1 LSINIVIGTIKMEE
15 LGEIAMQILMEQHDA
30 PECCGTKMQ
39 EESDGKW
46 HCKSCGKT
54 KKKSGE
60 ESGGKG
66 GDDGNGN
73 VVL

>member
-1 LSINIVIGTIKMEE
+1 MEE
-15 LGEIAMQILMEQHDA
+15 LGEIAMRILMECDNGA
-30 PECCGTKMQ
+30 PECCGTKMH

-54 KKKSGE
+54 KDKKSGE